1 MKPGFTVVTD
11 LTELE
16 RMDLDCLPHLTKLMD
31 LFLAAGVAKVVR
43 VIPDPKKDIGFN
55 LLSITR
61 YRGRVPIATFGTRA
75 DADTALG

>member
-16 RMDLDCLPHLTKLMD
+16 RMEPDCVPHLTKLMD

-43 VIPDPKKDIGFN
+43 VIPDPKRDIGFN
-55 LLSITR
+55 LLSLTH
-61 YRGRVPIATFGTRA
+61 YRGRVSIATFGTRA
-75 DADTALG
+75 EAEVALE